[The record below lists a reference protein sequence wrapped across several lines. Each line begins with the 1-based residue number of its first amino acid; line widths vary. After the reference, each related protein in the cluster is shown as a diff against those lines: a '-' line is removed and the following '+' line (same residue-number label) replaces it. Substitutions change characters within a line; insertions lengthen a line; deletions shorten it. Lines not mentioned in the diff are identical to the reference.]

1 MSKKFYLTTAIPYVN
16 ARPHLGFAQEIIL
29 ADVLARW
36 HRLINDRVF
45 FLTGA
50 DENSLKNV
58 LAAEQAG
65 MTVQQLCQKNAQTF
79 IDLKKILNLS
89 FDNFIHTSDKKKHFP
104 GAQQIWRLCKKRGD
118 IYKKKYRGLYCVGCE
133 SFYTEDELV
142 DGLCPEHHTK
152 PELIEEENYFFRLS
166 NYQQQLKEL
175 ISSDKLKVVPAK
187 RKKEALI
194 FIDNGLQ
201 DFSISRSQQRAHGWG
216 IPVPDDPK
224 QVIYV
229 WFDALINYL
238 TGIGYSWDQSQFKQW
253 WPANLHI
260 IGKGIARFHIIYWP
274 AMLLSAGLSLPK
286 SILVHDYITIDGQK
300 ISKSLDNVINPQE
313 LTKKYGVDPL
323 RYYLIK
329 EIPTFS
335 DGDFNEEHFREVY
348 QSDLANGLGN
358 LVSRVLAMTEK
369 YFAGQI
375 PTVSRKEQKMVKLEE
390 QTIEEIVDHTWQ
402 ELENYLIDSLS
413 LDRALKEI
421 NRLIKQLDIYIQKW
435 QPFKLIT
442 TDQRKVAI
450 ILYNLLEA
458 IGQLALMLLPFMPK
472 TASSIL
478 EYLGINLSEAN
489 NLAKFIHWGNL
500 PLKTKIYKGRNLF
513 PRLN

>member
-187 RKKEALI
+187 RKKEA
-194 FIDNGLQ
+194 
-201 DFSISRSQQRAHGWG
+201 
-216 IPVPDDPK
+216 P
-224 QVIYV
+224 
-229 WFDALINYL
+229 YL
-238 TGIGYSWDQSQFKQW
+238 
-253 WPANLHI
+253 
-260 IGKGIARFHIIYWP
+260 R
-274 AMLLSAGLSLPK
+274 
-286 SILVHDYITIDGQK
+286 
-300 ISKSLDNVINPQE
+300 
-313 LTKKYGVDPL
+313 
-323 RYYLIK
+323 
-329 EIPTFS
+329 
-335 DGDFNEEHFREVY
+335 
-348 QSDLANGLGN
+348 
-358 LVSRVLAMTEK
+358 
-369 YFAGQI
+369 
-375 PTVSRKEQKMVKLEE
+375 
-390 QTIEEIVDHTWQ
+390 
-402 ELENYLIDSLS
+402 
-413 LDRALKEI
+413 
-421 NRLIKQLDIYIQKW
+421 
-435 QPFKLIT
+435 
-442 TDQRKVAI
+442 
-450 ILYNLLEA
+450 
-458 IGQLALMLLPFMPK
+458 
-472 TASSIL
+472 
-478 EYLGINLSEAN
+478 
-489 NLAKFIHWGNL
+489 
-500 PLKTKIYKGRNLF
+500 
-513 PRLN
+513 